1 MNFLQA
7 NNKVSNL
14 SCAESPSPFSNFA
27 KETPMEDSLPQL
39 LKNGSKD
46 MPENDSVK
54 EDEETGS
61 RLEQNLVLFLF
72 NVVLSFVVSFQNIF
86 MVFTN
91 DELIK
96 GYLSMAILACTL
108 VITLVTTRSL
118 CTDAW
123 KVFNLY
129 VLLDNI
135 FLTQVASS
143 FGFIGF
149 LLVIYTGNWFE
160 VVSMVAFPLEMVFFV
175 GNFRVMMLLVKWSKW
190 RVILYKLILL
200 ADSALFFEIG
210 AYYLSVNYYYTG
222 GADSTLDGQVKDFVL
237 LYIFGLFAVF
247 VEMYSKICDIDQTN
261 DLKYCYELKEMEEA
275 KKIEKIRRS
284 VMGISNQIDKAKSR
298 FLAEAKRNSRASY
311 LQVEEMRQA

>member
-1 MNFLQA
+1 MNFLQVS
-7 NNKVSNL
+7 NRVSNL
-14 SCAESPSPFSNFA
+14 SSAESPSPFSNFA

-39 LKNGSKD
+39 LKNGSKET
-46 MPENDSVK
+46 PENESVK
-54 EDEETGS
+54 ENEEEVSS
-61 RLEQNLVLFLF
+61 RSEQNLLLFLF
-72 NVVLSFVVSFQNIF
+72 NVVLSFVISFQNII

-96 GYLSMAILACTL
+96 GYMSMAILGSTI
-108 VITLVTTRSL
+108 VITLVTTYSL
-118 CTDAW
+118 CRDPW

-135 FLTQVASS
+135 FLTQVASA

-149 LLVIYTGNWFE
+149 LLVIYTENWYE

-190 RVILYKLILL
+190 RVILFKLILL

-210 AYYLSVNYYYTG
+210 AYYLSVNFYYTG
-222 GADSTLDGQVKDFVL
+222 GVNPTLDGQVKDFVL

-298 FLAEAKRNSRASY
+298 FLAEARRNSRNSY
-311 LQVEEMRQA
+311 LQVE